1 LDITKRKGKKVM
13 TVSQTPGFRFTD
25 LDAEEQDTLSA
36 MKQSQFCLER
46 LELTDEEKEFHYNVI
61 SRCAEELRKI
71 WYPSK

>member
-1 LDITKRKGKKVM
+1 M

-25 LDAEEQDTLSA
+25 LDAESQLTLSA

-46 LELTDEEKEFHYNVI
+46 WELTDEEKEFHYNMI

>member
-1 LDITKRKGKKVM
+1 M

-25 LDAEEQDTLSA
+25 LDAEDQDILSA

-46 LELTDEEKEFHYNVI
+46 LELTEDEKEFHYNMI